1 MKLEFSLLIVDDDA
15 DSIEQAINILRD
27 YLETKGFTLAVK
39 YEKEFSEQ
47 HLHDLALSEG
57 RNYDLVVIDYN
68 LGRDDTD
75 GAKVAYRLRR
85 DLAYTDMVFYSSDTA
100 AELLVKLAN
109 NEVEGVFVATR
120 DELDTALTGLANT
133 VIGKA
138 VDLNH
143 MRGIVM
149 AEVAEMD
156 VLMEETL
163 SRFFQSSNEQVV
175 AVGKRTLKSLR
186 KGIEKSQ
193 KQLEKGYKEGGLPS
207 LVSDGRLFSFTN
219 KYWAIKGAV
228 KCLPE
233 EPSEAVNVLESYE
246 DEIIAKRN
254 MLAHVKEE
262 PAEDGKTILRSINGD
277 VIINDDWMT
286 TFRQNLR
293 TQRDALTT
301 VCKAINAHFGIVE
314 TPHDSE
320 ESQP

>member
-27 YLETKGFTLAVK
+27 YLETKGFTLAVQ

-75 GAKVAYRLRR
+75 GAEVAYRLRR

-100 AELLVKLAN
+100 AQLLVKLAN

-143 MRGIVM
+143 MRGIAM

-156 VLMEETL
+156 VLMQETL

-175 AVGKRTLKSLR
+175 AAGKRTIKSLR
-186 KGIEKSQ
+186 RGNERSQ
-193 KQLEKGYKEGGLPS
+193 KQLEKSYREGGLPS
-207 LVSDGRLFSFTN
+207 LVSDGRLFSFTD
-219 KYWAIKGAV
+219 KYWAIGRAV

-233 EPSEAVNVLESYE
+233 EPSEAVSVLASYE
-246 DEIIAKRN
+246 DEIINKRN

-262 PAEDGKTILRSINGD
+262 SAEDGKTILRSIKSD
-277 VIINDDWMT
+277 VTIDDDWMT
-286 TFRQNLR
+286 IFRQNLR
-293 TQRDALTT
+293 RHRGALTS
-301 VCKAINAHFGIVE
+301 VCEAIDNHFGVAE
-314 TPHDSE
+314 APDDSE

>member
-27 YLETKGFTLAVK
+27 YLETKGFTLAVQ
-39 YEKEFSEQ
+39 YEEEFSEQ
-47 HLHDLALSEG
+47 HLRSLALSEG

-68 LGRDDTD
+68 LGRDDTN
-75 GAKVAYRLRR
+75 GAEVAYRLRR
-85 DLAYTDMVFYSSDTA
+85 DLAYTDMVFYSSDSA

-109 NEVEGVFVATR
+109 NKVSGVFVATR

-143 MRGIVM
+143 MRGIAM

-163 SRFFQSSNEQVV
+163 RRFFQSSNEQVV
-175 AVGKRTLKSLR
+175 VAGERTIRSLR
-186 KGIEKSQ
+186 KGIKKSQ
-193 KQLEKGYKEGGLPS
+193 KQLEKSYEEGGLPS

-219 KYWAIKGAV
+219 KYWAIRRAV

-233 EPSEAVNVLESYE
+233 EPSEAVSVLESYE
-246 DEIIAKRN
+246 DEIIDKRN

-262 PAEDGKTILRSINGD
+262 SAGDGETILRAIRGD
-277 VIINDDWMT
+277 AVIDDNWMIE
-286 TFRQNLR
+286 FRQNLR
-293 TQRDALTT
+293 THKDALAI
-301 VCKAINAHFGIVE
+301 VCEAIDNHFGIAE
-314 TPHDSE
+314 APHDSE